1 MSVDKKE
8 RLIEQLERLTNEL
21 KNGKKLEDVR
31 NDLQDS
37 LLQSGKSLSELAK
50 TVTYDLLT
58 EKINDMDTDTIFYSS
73 DFLNEG
79 RDYESFISLT
89 TGNEKQD
96 SLMLNSILFY
106 KEHDP
111 LYKKAERDINY
122 LINTEEGYVDT
133 QLELVINIEEGSKIY
148 FNEKL
153 EELGIEKEEL
163 NISDLKEIANSVA
176 KDIGKAEP
184 YSKEEIEND
193 KANLKEFE
201 KGEEREY

>member
-8 RLIEQLERLTNEL
+8 RLIEQLERLTNDL
-21 KNGKKLEDVR
+21 KNGKDFEIVR

-50 TVTYDLLT
+50 TATYDLLT

-79 RDYESFISLT
+79 RDYDSFISLT

-96 SLMLNSILFY
+96 SLMLNGILFY

-122 LINTEEGYVDT
+122 SINSEEGYVDT
-133 QLELVINIEEGSKIY
+133 QLELIINIEEGSKTY
-148 FNEKL
+148 FNGKL
-153 EELGIEKEEL
+153 EELGIDKEEL

-176 KDIGKAEP
+176 KDIEKAEP
-184 YSKEEIEND
+184 YSKEEIENN
-193 KANLKEFE
+193 KANLKEF
-201 KGEEREY
+201 KKEEDREY

>member
-1 MSVDKKE
+1 MATDKKE

-50 TVTYDLLT
+50 TATYDLLT
-58 EKINDMDTDTIFYSS
+58 EKINDMEADTIFYSS
-73 DFLNEG
+73 DFLSEG
-79 RDYESFISLT
+79 RDYESFINLT
-89 TGNEKQD
+89 NGNEKKD
-96 SLMLNSILFY
+96 NLMLDSILFY
-106 KEHDP
+106 REHDP
-111 LYKKAERDINY
+111 LYEKAEENIDYAIN
-122 LINTEEGYVDT
+122 NEEGYVDT

-153 EELGIEKEEL
+153 EELGIDKEEL

-201 KGEEREY
+201 KEEEREY

>member
-8 RLIEQLERLTNEL
+8 RLIEQLERLTNDL
-21 KNGKKLEDVR
+21 KNGKEIETVR

-37 LLQSGKSLSELAK
+37 LLQSGKSLSELVK
-50 TVTYDLLT
+50 TATYDLLT
-58 EKINDMDTDTIFYSS
+58 EKINDMNNDTIFYSS

-122 LINTEEGYVDT
+122 SINTEEGYVDT
-133 QLELVINIEEGSKIY
+133 QLELIINIE
-148 FNEKL
+148 EKL
-153 EELGIEKEEL
+153 EELGIDKEEL

-176 KDIGKAEP
+176 KDIEKVEP

-193 KANLKEFE
+193 KTNLKEVKKEEE
-201 KGEEREY
+201 KIY

>member
-1 MSVDKKE
+1 MSADKKE
-8 RLIEQLERLTNEL
+8 RLIEQLERLTNDL
-21 KNGKKLEDVR
+21 KNGKDIETVR

-50 TVTYDLLT
+50 TATYDLLT
-58 EKINDMDTDTIFYSS
+58 EKINDIDNDVSFYTS
-73 DFLNEG
+73 DFLIEG
-79 RDYESFISLT
+79 REYESFISLT

-96 SLMLNSILFY
+96 NLMLDGILFY

-111 LYKKAERDINY
+111 LYEKAEENINY
-122 LINTEEGYVDT
+122 AINNEEGYVDT
-133 QLELVINIEEGSKIY
+133 QLELIINIEEGSKTY
-148 FNEKL
+148 FTQKL
-153 EELGIEKEEL
+153 EELGIDKEEL

-201 KGEEREY
+201 KEEDREY

>member
-8 RLIEQLERLTNEL
+8 RLIEQLERLTNDL
-21 KNGKKLEDVR
+21 KNGKEIETVR

-37 LLQSGKSLSELAK
+37 LLQSGKSLSELVK
-50 TVTYDLLT
+50 TATYDLLT
-58 EKINDMDTDTIFYSS
+58 EKINDMDNDTIFYSS

-122 LINTEEGYVDT
+122 SINTEEGYVDT
-133 QLELVINIEEGSKIY
+133 QLELIINIEEGSKIY
-148 FNEKL
+148 FTEKL
-153 EELGIEKEEL
+153 EELGIDKEEL

-176 KDIGKAEP
+176 KDIEKSEP
-184 YSKEEIEND
+184 Y
-193 KANLKEFE
+193 
-201 KGEEREY
+201 

>member
-8 RLIEQLERLTNEL
+8 RLIEQLERLTNDL
-21 KNGKKLEDVR
+21 KNGKEIETVR

-37 LLQSGKSLSELAK
+37 LLQSGKSLSELVK
-50 TVTYDLLT
+50 TATYDLLT
-58 EKINDMDTDTIFYSS
+58 EKINDMDNDTIFYSS

-122 LINTEEGYVDT
+122 SINTEEGYVDT
-133 QLELVINIEEGSKIY
+133 QLELIINIEEGSKTY
-148 FNEKL
+148 FNGKL
-153 EELGIEKEEL
+153 EEL

-176 KDIGKAEP
+176 KDIEKSEP

-193 KANLKEFE
+193 KTNLKEVKKEEE
-201 KGEEREY
+201 KIY

>member
-1 MSVDKKE
+1 MVDKKE

-50 TVTYDLLT
+50 TATYDLLVD
-58 EKINDMDTDTIFYSS
+58 KINDMNSETIFYSS
-73 DFLNEG
+73 DFLSEG
-79 RDYESFISLT
+79 REYDSFAGLT
-89 TGNEKQD
+89 NGNEFQD
-96 SLMLNSILFY
+96 SLMLDSILFY

-111 LYKKAERDINY
+111 LYEKAESDINY
-122 LINTEEGYVDT
+122 AINNEDNYVDT

-153 EELGIEKEEL
+153 EELGIDKEEL

-176 KDIGKAEP
+176 KDMEKAEP

-201 KGEEREY
+201 KEEEREY

>member
-50 TVTYDLLT
+50 TATYDLLT
-58 EKINDMDTDTIFYSS
+58 EKINDMEADTIFYSS
-73 DFLNEG
+73 DFLSEG
-79 RDYESFISLT
+79 RDYESFINLT
-89 TGNEKQD
+89 NGNEKKD
-96 SLMLNSILFY
+96 NLMLDSILFY
-106 KEHDP
+106 REHDP
-111 LYKKAERDINY
+111 LYEKAEENIDYAIN
-122 LINTEEGYVDT
+122 NEEGYVDI

-153 EELGIEKEEL
+153 EELGIDKEEL

-184 YSKEEIEND
+184 YSKEEIKND
-193 KANLKEFE
+193 KANLKEF
-201 KGEEREY
+201 KKEEDREY

>member
-1 MSVDKKE
+1 MVDKKE
-8 RLIEQLERLTNEL
+8 RLIEQLERITNDL

-50 TVTYDLLT
+50 TATYDLLT

-73 DFLNEG
+73 DFLSEG
-79 RDYESFISLT
+79 REYDSFASLT
-89 TGNEKQD
+89 NGNEKQD
-96 SLMLNSILFY
+96 SLMLDSILFY

-111 LYKKAERDINY
+111 LYEKSESDINY
-122 LINTEEGYVDT
+122 AINNEDGYVDT
-133 QLELVINIEEGSKIY
+133 QLELVINIEEGSKNY

-153 EELGIEKEEL
+153 EELGIDKEEL

-176 KDIGKAEP
+176 KDIEKSEP

-193 KANLKEFE
+193 KANLKEVKKEEE
-201 KGEEREY
+201 KVY

>member
-1 MSVDKKE
+1 MVDKKE

-50 TVTYDLLT
+50 TATYDLLT
-58 EKINDMDTDTIFYSS
+58 EKINNIDTDTIFYSS

-79 RDYESFISLT
+79 RDYESFINLT
-89 TGNEKQD
+89 NGNEFQD
-96 SLMLNSILFY
+96 NLMLDSIIFY

-111 LYKKAERDINY
+111 LYEKAESDINY
-122 LINTEEGYVDT
+122 AINNEDGYVDT
-133 QLELVINIEEGSKIY
+133 QLELIINIEEGSRIY

-153 EELGIEKEEL
+153 EELGIDKEEL

-184 YSKEEIEND
+184 YSKEEIEKD

-201 KGEEREY
+201 KEEEREY

>member
-8 RLIEQLERLTNEL
+8 RLIEQLERLTNDL
-21 KNGKKLEDVR
+21 KNGKEIESVR

-50 TVTYDLLT
+50 TATYDLLT
-58 EKINDMDTDTIFYSS
+58 EKINDMDNDTIFYSS
-73 DFLNEG
+73 DFLSEG
-79 RDYESFISLT
+79 REYYSFAGLT
-89 TGNEKQD
+89 NGNEKQD
-96 SLMLNSILFY
+96 SLMLDSILFY

-122 LINTEEGYVDT
+122 SVNNEEGYVDT
-133 QLELVINIEEGSKIY
+133 QLELIINIEEGSKTY
-148 FNEKL
+148 FNGKL
-153 EELGIEKEEL
+153 EELGIDKEEL
-163 NISDLKEIANSVA
+163 NIFDLKEIANSVA

-201 KGEEREY
+201 KEEDKEY

>member
-1 MSVDKKE
+1 MVDKKE

-50 TVTYDLLT
+50 TATYDLLVD
-58 EKINDMDTDTIFYSS
+58 KINDMDSETIFYSS
-73 DFLNEG
+73 DFLSEG
-79 RDYESFISLT
+79 REYYSFAGLT
-89 TGNEKQD
+89 NGNEFQD
-96 SLMLNSILFY
+96 SLMLDSILFY
-106 KEHDP
+106 REHDP
-111 LYKKAERDINY
+111 LYEKAESNINY
-122 LINTEEGYVDT
+122 AINNEDNYVDT
-133 QLELVINIEEGSKIY
+133 QLKLVINIEEGSKIY

-153 EELGIEKEEL
+153 EELGIDKEEL

-176 KDIGKAEP
+176 KDIGKAES

-201 KGEEREY
+201 KEEEREY

>member
-1 MSVDKKE
+1 MVDKKE

-50 TVTYDLLT
+50 TATYDLLVD
-58 EKINDMDTDTIFYSS
+58 KINDMNSETIFYSS
-73 DFLNEG
+73 DFLSEG
-79 RDYESFISLT
+79 REYDSFAGLT
-89 TGNEKQD
+89 NGNEFQD
-96 SLMLNSILFY
+96 SLMLDSILFY
-106 KEHDP
+106 REHDP
-111 LYKKAERDINY
+111 LYEKAESDINY
-122 LINTEEGYVDT
+122 AINNEDNYVDT

-153 EELGIEKEEL
+153 EELGIDKEEL

-201 KGEEREY
+201 KEEEREY

>member
-8 RLIEQLERLTNEL
+8 RLIEQLERLTNDL
-21 KNGKKLEDVR
+21 KNGKEIETVR

-37 LLQSGKSLSELAK
+37 LLQSGKSLSELVK
-50 TVTYDLLT
+50 TATYDLLT
-58 EKINDMDTDTIFYSS
+58 EKINDMDNDTIFY
-73 DFLNEG
+73 
-79 RDYESFISLT
+79 SFISLT

-122 LINTEEGYVDT
+122 SINTEEGYVDT
-133 QLELVINIEEGSKIY
+133 QLELIINIEEGSKTY
-148 FNEKL
+148 FTEKL
-153 EELGIEKEEL
+153 EELGIDKEEL

-176 KDIGKAEP
+176 KDIEKSEP

-193 KANLKEFE
+193 KANLKEVKKEEE
-201 KGEEREY
+201 KVY

>member
-8 RLIEQLERLTNEL
+8 RLIEQLERLTNDL
-21 KNGKKLEDVR
+21 KNGKEIETVR

-37 LLQSGKSLSELAK
+37 LLQSGKSLSELVK
-50 TVTYDLLT
+50 TATYDLLT
-58 EKINDMDTDTIFYSS
+58 EKINDMEADTIFYSS
-73 DFLNEG
+73 DFLSEG
-79 RDYESFISLT
+79 RDYESFINLT
-89 TGNEKQD
+89 NGNEKKD
-96 SLMLNSILFY
+96 NLMLDSILFY
-106 KEHDP
+106 REHDP
-111 LYKKAERDINY
+111 LYEKAEENIDYAIN
-122 LINTEEGYVDT
+122 NEEGYVDT

-153 EELGIEKEEL
+153 EELGIDKEEL

-201 KGEEREY
+201 KEEEREY

>member
-1 MSVDKKE
+1 MVDKKE

-50 TVTYDLLT
+50 TATYDLLT
-58 EKINDMDTDTIFYSS
+58 EKINDMDSETIFYSS
-73 DFLNEG
+73 DFLSEG
-79 RDYESFISLT
+79 REYDSFAGLT
-89 TGNEKQD
+89 NGNEFQD
-96 SLMLNSILFY
+96 SLMLDSIFFY
-106 KEHDP
+106 REHDP
-111 LYKKAERDINY
+111 LYEKAEENINY
-122 LINTEEGYVDT
+122 AINNEDNYVDT

-153 EELGIEKEEL
+153 EKLGIDNEEL

-184 YSKEEIEND
+184 YSKEEIEKD

-201 KGEEREY
+201 KEEEREY

>member
-1 MSVDKKE
+1 MVDKKE

-50 TVTYDLLT
+50 TATYDLLVD
-58 EKINDMDTDTIFYSS
+58 KINDMDSETIFYSS
-73 DFLNEG
+73 DFLSEG
-79 RDYESFISLT
+79 REYDSFAGLT
-89 TGNEKQD
+89 NGNEFQD
-96 SLMLNSILFY
+96 SLMLDSILFY
-106 KEHDP
+106 REHDP
-111 LYKKAERDINY
+111 LYEKAESNINY
-122 LINTEEGYVDT
+122 AINNEDNYVDT

-153 EELGIEKEEL
+153 EELGIDKEEL

-201 KGEEREY
+201 KEEEREY

>member
-1 MSVDKKE
+1 MATDKKE
-8 RLIEQLERLTNEL
+8 RLIEQLERLTNDL
-21 KNGKKLEDVR
+21 KNGKDFEIVR

-58 EKINDMDTDTIFYSS
+58 EKINNMDTDTIFYSS

-79 RDYESFISLT
+79 RDYDNFISLT

-122 LINTEEGYVDT
+122 SINNEEGYVDT
-133 QLELVINIEEGSKIY
+133 QLELIINIEEGSKTY

-153 EELGIEKEEL
+153 EELGIDKEEL

-201 KGEEREY
+201 NEEDKEY